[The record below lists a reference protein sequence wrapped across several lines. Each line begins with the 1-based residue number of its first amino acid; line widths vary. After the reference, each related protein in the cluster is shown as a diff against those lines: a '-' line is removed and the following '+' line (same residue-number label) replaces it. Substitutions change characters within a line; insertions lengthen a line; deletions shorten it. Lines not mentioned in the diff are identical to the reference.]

1 MNSIAAIEH
10 IPLRLLVVGRDDP
23 APFLD
28 QVQRLHLTGRVLF
41 LEPSSDIMQ
50 FYAAVDLY
58 AGPSLHDSFA
68 LPPIE
73 AMASG
78 LPVITSVTNGGSQ
91 IITEGFDGFVL
102 SDAQDSVALSRLIS
116 QLHEQPELRRSV
128 GENAARTAKSYSW
141 ERNASETWEFLAK
154 AATSSHTL

>member
-1 MNSIAAIEH
+1 MLLVGNDWKKKGLTTLLNSIATIDH
-10 IPLRLLVVGRDDP
+10 IPLRMLVVGRDDP
-23 APFLD
+23 APFRD
-28 QVQRLHLTGRVLF
+28 QIQRLHLAGRVLF

-50 FYAAVDLY
+50 VYAAADLY

-78 LPVITSVTNGGSQ
+78 LPVTTSVTNGGSQ

-102 SDAQDSVALSRLIS
+102 SNPADVLALAQLVARLY
-116 QLHEQPELRRSV
+116 
-128 GENAARTAKSYSW
+128 A
-141 ERNASETWEFLAK
+141 
-154 AATSSHTL
+154 

>member
-1 MNSIAAIEH
+1 LNSIATIDH

-23 APFLD
+23 APFRD
-28 QVQRLHLTGRVLF
+28 QIQRLHLAGRVLF

-50 FYAAVDLY
+50 VYAAADLY

-78 LPVITSVTNGGSQ
+78 LPVTTSVTNGGSQ

-102 SDAQDSVALSRLIS
+102 SNPADVLALAQLVARLY
-116 QLHEQPELRRSV
+116 
-128 GENAARTAKSYSW
+128 A
-141 ERNASETWEFLAK
+141 
-154 AATSSHTL
+154 